1 MPEPKGK
8 NIPYK
13 KRGISIIYV
22 DKYLKLSSV
31 MERVSN
37 YAYEKYIKS
46 SSYTKEQVDIELAK
60 LDKFFKDSYQ
70 ECIDMYS
77 FIHGE
82 LIVDF
87 MDEALR
93 EYLIKKIPVDVGGQV
108 LAFIDSDMV
117 DNMFNFN
124 EISSIDALMPEIL
137 DYYKNHMVDDL
148 GNIIKK

>member
-13 KRGISIIYV
+13 KRGIFIIYV

-60 LDKFFKDSYQ
+60 LDKFFKDFYQ
-70 ECIDMYS
+70 EGIDMYS

-87 MDEALR
+87 MEEALR
-93 EYLIKKIPVDVGGQV
+93 EYIIKRIPIDIGGQV

-117 DNMFNFN
+117 DNMLNFD
-124 EISSIDALMPEIL
+124 EVGSIDDMMPEIL
-137 DYYKNHMVDDL
+137 DYCKTHMIDDL
-148 GNIIKK
+148 GDVINK